1 MSTEDKLRDYLK
13 RVTVEL
19 TQTRRRLAEIEDR
32 SHEPIAIIGMACR
45 YPGGVAG
52 PEDLWEVVSSG
63 VDAIGEFPADRGWD
77 LDGLYDPA
85 PDAFG
90 KSYTRHGGFL
100 YDAGDFDAPFFGMSP
115 RGALATDPQH
125 RLFLEVSWEA
135 FERAGLDPDTLRGSR
150 TGVYAGTMYEYY
162 ADRYLGAIPE
172 SVEGTLLTSS
182 TPSVLSGRV
191 AYTFGLE
198 GPAVTLDTACSSSLV
213 TVHLAV
219 QALRRGECALA
230 LAGGVTVMAAPD
242 PFVEFSRQQALS
254 PDGRCKA
261 FSAAADGAAWAEGA
275 GVILLERL
283 SDAQRDG
290 RRILAVIRGS
300 AVNQDGASNGLT
312 APSGPAQR
320 EVYRQ
325 ALADARLEP
334 RDVDAVEAHGT
345 GTRLGDPIEAESI
358 IAAYGQDRPADRPL
372 RLGSV
377 KSNIGHTQ
385 AAAGVAGVI
394 KMVKALEHRTLPAT
408 LHVDEPTPH
417 ADWSAGAVELLTEA
431 VAWPVSDRPMRAAVS
446 GFGISGTNAHVI
458 LEQAPEVVPEPVT
471 VDGPL
476 VWVLSA
482 KTEMS
487 LHAQAGR
494 LRTYAATAA
503 DEDLAVAGAVLARR
517 ARFAYRAVVVAADRD
532 ELVAGLAALAA
543 GESHAAVSSGAAPAD
558 VRPVFVF
565 PGQGSQWT
573 GMAVDLLESS
583 EVFREWMSRCDAA
596 LAPYTGWS
604 VVGALR
610 AGELLGS
617 EVIQPALFAVMVSL
631 AEVWRSLGVDPAAV
645 VGHSQG
651 EIAAA
656 CVAGAL
662 TLDDAARIVALR
674 SQTVV
679 RGLAATGGM
688 LAVALPAEEVRL
700 EPWADRLWI
709 AVHSGPAGTVVA
721 GDVDALDEFAA
732 AWGET
737 VRVRRIAVD
746 YASHTPHVEVLREE
760 LLATLAGI
768 APQATDVAFCSS
780 MAGTFVEPTGLDA
793 AYWYD
798 NLRNPVLFRESIGA
812 FASFGTPLFVEVS
825 PHPVL
830 GGDIEDICH
839 EAGITA
845 GVCGSLRRGAGDWRR
860 FLAAL
865 AQAWVLG
872 AEVDWRAVLAD
883 VPYRQVDVPT
893 YAFDR
898 RTYWLKTA
906 ERRAQQAGGAG
917 IGGSRHPLLTAVV
930 PVADDGYLLTGR
942 LSAAALPW
950 LADHS
955 VSGSVLL
962 PGAAFVELALEG
974 AAVAGCDLLEELTLE
989 APLVLPATGEVGLQ
1003 ITVSP
1008 SDAAGR
1014 RALTVFSA
1022 SPDAEWVRHASGTLL
1037 ETCVSAGEFGWA
1049 TTWPP
1054 AGGSPVNVDGG
1065 YERLADSGYE
1075 YGPAFQGVRAVW
1087 RRDEELFAEVVA
1099 PDGVELD
1106 GYGMHPAVLD
1116 AAFHPLLLAGSGSG
1130 SGGLRLPFVF
1140 RGVRLGVPGASVLR
1154 VRLAWAGDD
1163 AVVEAA
1169 DVSGRAVLSIESLR
1183 ARAVPV
1189 EPSASTGAVPQ
1200 GLDWVQVPAEL
1211 GGPSSKD
1218 GGSRWV
1224 WLDEDDLS
1232 AASDGSGRSGALA
1245 ASEADFVAVRC
1256 SVAATSVTAGAREL
1270 FGRVLDLLRSW
1281 PADAR
1286 ARLVFVTQGVLATDR
1301 VDAAA
1306 VAAGV
1311 VWGLVRSA
1319 QAEQPGRFAL
1329 VDAEEGVADWD
1340 LVAAAI
1346 DAGEPQL
1353 AIRDGV
1359 PLAPRLTRCP
1369 AASSAH
1375 GTDMAAGADTGHGA
1389 GVASPQG
1396 VSTLQGATT
1405 ASPQGAGTTLVTGG
1419 TGGLGALVA
1428 RRLVERHGVRD
1439 LLLVSRRGPEA
1450 PGAGELVSSLEELG
1464 ARVTVTAC
1472 DVSDRDALAVLLAS
1486 IPEDRPLTS
1495 VVHTAGV
1502 LDDATLEGLSERKL
1516 EAVFAPKADAAWHLH
1531 ELTRGLPLTSFV
1543 VFSSLA
1549 GVLGNAGQGNY
1560 AAANA
1565 FLDVLAAHRRGLGL
1579 PAVSVAWGLWDTGSD
1594 MTGALTVA
1602 DTARLARAGVAPL
1615 SVAEGLELFDAA
1627 LGGDEA
1633 LVVASGWDAPGLRA
1647 RAAAGDLPPLLRGLV
1662 RAPRRTG
1669 SGQHA
1674 GNAGLAARLPSLS
1687 ETDARRLITDVIRA
1701 HVAAVLAHDSVD
1713 AVDVGSAFN
1722 TLGFDSL
1729 TAVELRNRLNADTG
1743 LRLPATLVFD
1753 HPTVTT
1759 LADYLFRKLAPAAPS
1774 AEDTLRGALE
1784 RVDSILA
1791 RANGDAERIRGKLI
1805 PILQSALTRLGADPD
1820 GMNGAAEKIDSAT
1833 DEEIFA
1839 LIDNDF

>member
-32 SHEPIAIIGMACR
+32 RHEPIAIIGMACR

-77 LDGLYDPA
+77 LDALYDPA

-135 FERAGLDPDTLRGSR
+135 FERAGLDPEALRGSR

-275 GVILLERL
+275 GVILLQRL

-300 AVNQDGASNGLT
+300 AVNQDGASNGMT

-320 EVYRQ
+320 EVYRL

-471 VDGPL
+471 VEGPL
-476 VWVLSA
+476 VWALSA

-487 LHAQAGR
+487 LHAQADR

-517 ARFAYRAVVVAADRD
+517 ARFAHRAVVVAADRH

-543 GESHAAVSSGAAPAD
+543 GESHAAVISGVALPD

-610 AGELLGS
+610 AGELVGS

-674 SQTVV
+674 SQAVV

-688 LAVALPAEEVRL
+688 LAVALPAEEVGERL
-700 EPWADRLWI
+700 EPWAGRLWV

-721 GDVDALDEFAA
+721 GDVDALDELAA

-768 APQATDVAFCSS
+768 APQATDVAFSSS
-780 MAGTFVEPTGLDA
+780 MAGAFVEPTGLDA

-798 NLRNPVLFRESIGA
+798 NLRNPVLFRESVGA

-839 EAGITA
+839 EAGMTA

-860 FLAAL
+860 FLVAL

-872 AEVDWRAVLAD
+872 AEVEWRAALAD

-893 YAFDR
+893 YAFER

-906 ERRAQQAGGAG
+906 ERRARQAGGAG

-930 PVADDGYLLTGR
+930 PVADDGFLLTGR
-942 LSAAALPW
+942 LSSDALPW

-974 AAVAGCDLLEELTLE
+974 GAVAGCDLLEELTLE

-1022 SPDAEWVRHASGTLL
+1022 SPDSEWVRHASGTLR
-1037 ETCVSAGEFGWA
+1037 EAAVSAGECGWA
-1049 TTWPP
+1049 TAWPP

-1116 AAFHPLLLAGSGSG
+1116 AAFHPLLLAGSGAG
-1130 SGGLRLPFVF
+1130 SGELRLPFVF
-1140 RGVRLGVPGASVLR
+1140 RGVRLGVPGASSVLR

-1163 AVVEAA
+1163 AVVEVA

-1189 EPSASTGAVPQ
+1189 EPSPSGGAVPQ
-1200 GLDWVQVPAEL
+1200 GLDWVKVPVELSGARPEAE
-1211 GGPSSKD
+1211 GSS
-1218 GGSRWV
+1218 WV
-1224 WLDEDDLS
+1224 WLDEEG
-1232 AASDGSGRSGALA
+1232 AAGAL
-1245 ASEADFVAVRC
+1245 EADFVAVRC
-1256 SVAATSVTAGAREL
+1256 SATAASVTAGAREL

-1306 VAAGV
+1306 VAAGT

-1329 VDAEEGVADWD
+1329 VDVEEGVTDWD

-1353 AIRDGV
+1353 AIRGGV
-1359 PLAPRLTRCP
+1359 PLAPRLIRRP
-1369 AASSAH
+1369 AALSAH
-1375 GTDMAAGADTGHGA
+1375 GAGPASLHGA
-1389 GVASPQG
+1389 
-1396 VSTLQGATT
+1396 GATT
-1405 ASPQGAGTTLVTGG
+1405 ACPQGAGTVLVTGG
-1419 TGGLGALVA
+1419 MGGLGALVA
-1428 RRLVERHGVRD
+1428 RRLVERHGVRE

-1450 PGAGELVSSLEELG
+1450 SGAGELVSSLEDLG

-1486 IPEDRPLTS
+1486 IPEDRPLTG

-1516 EAVFAPKADAAWHLH
+1516 ETVFAPKADAAWHLH

-1565 FLDVLAAHRRGLGL
+1565 FLDVLATHRRGLGL
-1579 PAVSVAWGLWDTGSD
+1579 PAVSVAWGLWDTGSG

-1615 SVAEGLELFDAA
+1615 SVAQGLELFDAA

-1633 LVVASGWDAPGLRA
+1633 LVVASGWDGSGLRA
-1647 RAAAGDLPPLLRGLV
+1647 RAEAGDLPPLLRGLV

-1674 GNAGLAARLPSLS
+1674 GNPGLAARLPGLS
-1687 ETDARRLITDVIRA
+1687 ETEARRLITDVIRA

-1791 RANGDAERIRGKLI
+1791 RANGDAESIRGKLI
-1805 PILQSALTRLGADPD
+1805 PILQSALTRLGVDPD

-1839 LIDNDF
+1839 LIDNEL

>member
-32 SHEPIAIIGMACR
+32 RHEPIAIIGMACR
-45 YPGGVAG
+45 YPGGVAA

-77 LDGLYDPA
+77 VDALYDPA

-135 FERAGLDPDTLRGSR
+135 FERAGLDPGALRGSR

-191 AYTFGLE
+191 SYTFGLE

-219 QALRRGECALA
+219 QALRRGECSLA

-283 SDAQRDG
+283 SDAERNG
-290 RRILAVIRGS
+290 RRILAVVRGS

-312 APSGPAQR
+312 APSGQAQR

-458 LEQAPEVVPEPVT
+458 LEQAPEVVPEPVA

-494 LRTYAATAA
+494 LGTYAATAA

-517 ARFAYRAVVVAADRD
+517 ARFAHRAVVVAADRD
-532 ELVAGLAALAA
+532 ELVAGLSALAL
-543 GESHAAVSSGAAPAD
+543 GESHAAVTSGTALPDA
-558 VRPVFVF
+558 RPVFVF
-565 PGQGSQWT
+565 PGQGSQWA
-573 GMAVDLLESS
+573 GMAVDLLDSS
-583 EVFREWMSRCDAA
+583 EVFREWMTRCDEA
-596 LAPYTGWS
+596 LMPYTGWS
-604 VVGALR
+604 VVAALR
-610 AGELLGS
+610 AGELEGS
-617 EVIQPALFAVMVSL
+617 DVVQPVLFAVMVSL
-631 AEVWRSLGVDPAAV
+631 AELWQSLGVEPAAV

-656 CVAGAL
+656 FVAGAL
-662 TLDDAARIVALR
+662 TLDDAAKVVVLR
-674 SQTVV
+674 SKALV
-679 RGLAATGGM
+679 RLGGTGGM

-700 EPWADRLWI
+700 EPWADRLWV

-721 GDVDALDEFAA
+721 GDVDALDEAAA

-746 YASHTPHVEVLREE
+746 YASHTPHMAALRDE
-760 LLATLAGI
+760 LLAALAGL

-793 AYWYD
+793 DYWYD

-830 GGDIEDICH
+830 GGDIEDSCD

-845 GVCGSLRRGAGDWRR
+845 GVCGSLRRGAGDRRR
-860 FLAAL
+860 FLVAL
-865 AQAWVLG
+865 AQAYVLG
-872 AEVDWRAVLAD
+872 AEVEWRAALAD
-883 VPYRQVDVPT
+883 VPYRQVDLPT

-898 RTYWLKTA
+898 RTYWLKST
-906 ERRAQQAGGAG
+906 ERRANV
-917 IGGSRHPLLTAVV
+917 GGSRHPLLTAVV
-930 PVADDGYLLTGR
+930 PVADEGFLLTGR
-942 LSAAALPW
+942 LSTAELPW

-955 VSGSVLL
+955 VSGGVLL

-989 APLVLPATGEVGLQ
+989 APLVLPGAGEVGLQ

-1008 SDAAGR
+1008 PDTAGR

-1022 SPDAEWVRHASGTLL
+1022 GPDSEWVRHASGTLV
-1037 ETCVSAGEFGWA
+1037 EAAESGGECGWA
-1049 TTWPP
+1049 AAWPP
-1054 AGGSPVNVDGG
+1054 ADASPVNVEGG

-1099 PDGVELD
+1099 PDGLELD

-1116 AAFHPLLLAGSGSG
+1116 AAFHPLLLGGSGSG
-1130 SGGLRLPFVF
+1130 DVRLPFVF
-1140 RGVRLGVPGASVLR
+1140 RGVRLGVPGVSVLR

-1163 AVVEAA
+1163 GVVEAA
-1169 DVSGRAVLSIESLR
+1169 DVSGRAVLSIDSLR

-1189 EPSASTGAVPQ
+1189 ERSSSAAVVPQ
-1200 GLDWVQVPAEL
+1200 GLDWVKVPVEL
-1211 GGPSSKD
+1211 AGARPED

-1224 WLDEDDLS
+1224 WLDEDGLS
-1232 AASDGSGRSGALA
+1232 AVLGESAAGAGFA
-1245 ASEADFVAVRC
+1245 ADFVAVRC
-1256 SVAATSVTAGAREL
+1256 VAPATGVTAGAREL
-1270 FGRVLDLLRSW
+1270 FGRVLGLLRSW

-1286 ARLVFVTQGVLATDR
+1286 ARLVFVTQGVFAADG
-1301 VDAAA
+1301 VDAAG
-1306 VAAGV
+1306 VAAGA

-1329 VDAEEGVADWD
+1329 VDVEAGATDWD
-1340 LVAAAI
+1340 LVATAI
-1346 DAGEPQL
+1346 EAGEPQL
-1353 AIRDGV
+1353 AIRDGAA
-1359 PLAPRLTRCP
+1359 LAPRLTRRP
-1369 AASSAH
+1369 ARPSV
-1375 GTDMAAGADTGHGA
+1375 GTVLTAG
-1389 GVASPQG
+1389 
-1396 VSTLQGATT
+1396 
-1405 ASPQGAGTTLVTGG
+1405 SPQGAGTVVVTGG

-1439 LLLVSRRGPEA
+1439 LVLVSRRGPAA
-1450 PGAGELVSSLEELG
+1450 PGAGALVSSLEDLG

-1486 IPEDRPLTS
+1486 IPEDRPLTG

-1502 LDDATLEGLSERKL
+1502 LDDATLEGLSEGKL
-1516 EAVFAPKADAAWHLH
+1516 ETVFAPKADAAWHLH

-1560 AAANA
+1560 AAANT

-1579 PAVSVAWGLWDTGSD
+1579 PAVSVAWGLWETGSG
-1594 MTGALTVA
+1594 MTGALTAA
-1602 DTARLARAGVAPL
+1602 DTARLARAGVAAL
-1615 SVAEGLELFDAA
+1615 TVEQGLELFDAA
-1627 LGGDEA
+1627 LGGDEP
-1633 LVVASGWDAPGLRA
+1633 LVVASGWDGPGLRA

-1669 SGQHA
+1669 SGQNA
-1674 GNAGLAARLPSLS
+1674 GTAGLAARLPGLS
-1687 ETDARRLITDVIRA
+1687 ESDARRLITDIIRA
-1701 HVAAVLAHDSVD
+1701 HVAAVLAHDNVD

-1759 LADYLFRKLAPAAPS
+1759 LADYLFRRLAPAAPS
-1774 AEDTLRGALE
+1774 AEDTLRDALE
-1784 RVDSILA
+1784 RVESTLA
-1791 RANGDAERIRGKLI
+1791 RANGDAERIRGRLI
-1805 PILQSALTRLGADPD
+1805 PILQSALTRLGADPT
-1820 GMNGAAEKIDSAT
+1820 GRNGAAEKIDSAT

-1839 LIDNDF
+1839 LIDNEL